1 MCRKLVLE
9 IMVTLDGILVTAHHD
24 HHYQLMMTLPWHSC
38 LEPRGSAEVFPK
50 GLHLLNYHYYNV
62 LMMMDDD
69 VDVRKFWVLLTIY
82 LLLLFKIS

>member
-1 MCRKLVLE
+1 MQE
-9 IMVTLDGILVTAHHD
+9 IIVTLVVIFIIAHH
-24 HHYQLMMTLPWHSC
+24 HLLMMITLPWHSC